1 MKTALMATLLFFFS
15 FFSCTKRLCGC
26 DPVSEPLYFKA
37 VVIAP
42 DNIDCNRPLIKID
55 PMDTAGVSRVSGV
68 YTDLYIPSQLPAS
81 LKLINQKIYISITV
95 FLPGEDFACTTSG
108 PAYSHLKILNAVE
121 RN

>member
-26 DPVSEPLYFKA
+26 DPVSEPPYFKA
-37 VVIAP
+37 VVITP

-55 PMDTAGVSRVSGV
+55 PTDTASVSRVSGV
-68 YTDLYIPSQLPAS
+68 YTDLYIASQLPGA
-81 LKLINQKIYISITV
+81 LKLINQKLYISINI
-95 FLPGEDFACTTSG
+95 FSPGEDFTCTTAG
-108 PAYSHLKILNAVE
+108 PGYPHLKVVYAVE